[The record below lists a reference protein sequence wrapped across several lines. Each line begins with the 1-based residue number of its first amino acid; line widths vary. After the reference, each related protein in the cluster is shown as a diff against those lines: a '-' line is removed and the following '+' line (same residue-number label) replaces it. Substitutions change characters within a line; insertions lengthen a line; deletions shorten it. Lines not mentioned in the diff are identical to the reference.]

1 MNTQELL
8 ADRDFWR
15 DEAKRCYKQ
24 LEEYEALLDE
34 IREFLEKK
42 SMIEIRLD
50 NELLLYQDD
59 LREALLETI
68 DELVNDESMTLAKTY
83 KTYRHYSDEDLIEE
97 IQDLTDKRL
106 TIIFN
111 FPLDYRVDV
120 KQHIL
125 D

>member
-1 MNTQELL
+1 MV
-8 ADRDFWR
+8 
-15 DEAKRCYKQ
+15 
-24 LEEYEALLDE
+24 
-34 IREFLEKK
+34 
-42 SMIEIRLD
+42 EIRLND
-50 NELLLYQDD
+50 ELLLYQDD

-83 KTYRHYSDEDLIEE
+83 KRYRNYTDEALIEE

-106 TIIFN
+106 AIIFN

>member
-1 MNTQELL
+1 M
-8 ADRDFWR
+8 F
-15 DEAKRCYKQ
+15 
-24 LEEYEALLDE
+24 
-34 IREFLEKK
+34 
-42 SMIEIRLD
+42 EIRLD
-50 NELLLYQDD
+50 EDLITCSSELRD
-59 LREALLETI
+59 ALIETI
-68 DELVNDESMTLAKTY
+68 DYIIGREEPTLRELYQRYFSYT
-83 KTYRHYSDEDLIEE
+83 SEDLIEE

>member
-1 MNTQELL
+1 MNVQELL

-24 LEEYEALLDE
+24 LEEYEAILDKIE
-34 IREFLEKK
+34 AFLEKN
-42 SMIEIRLD
+42 MVEIRID
-50 NELLLYQDD
+50 DELLLYQDD

-68 DELVNDESMTLAKTY
+68 DELVNNESRTLAKTY
-83 KTYRHYSDEDLIEE
+83 KIYRHFSDEDLIEE
-97 IQDLTDKRL
+97 IQELTDKRL

>member
-1 MNTQELL
+1 MV
-8 ADRDFWR
+8 
-15 DEAKRCYKQ
+15 
-24 LEEYEALLDE
+24 
-34 IREFLEKK
+34 
-42 SMIEIRLD
+42 EIRLD
-50 NELLLYQDD
+50 DELLLYQSD

-68 DELVNDESMTLAKTY
+68 NELENDDSLTLAKTY

-97 IQDLTDKRL
+97 IQTLTDKRL

-111 FPLDYRVDV
+111 FPLDYRIAI

>member
-1 MNTQELL
+1 M
-8 ADRDFWR
+8 F
-15 DEAKRCYKQ
+15 
-24 LEEYEALLDE
+24 
-34 IREFLEKK
+34 
-42 SMIEIRLD
+42 EIRLD
-50 NELLLYQDD
+50 EDLITCSSELRD
-59 LREALLETI
+59 ALIETI
-68 DELVNDESMTLAKTY
+68 DYILGREEPTLRELYQRYFSYT
-83 KTYRHYSDEDLIEE
+83 SEDLIEE

>member
-1 MNTQELL
+1 
-8 ADRDFWR
+8 
-15 DEAKRCYKQ
+15 
-24 LEEYEALLDE
+24 
-34 IREFLEKK
+34 
-42 SMIEIRLD
+42 MIEIRLD
-50 NELLLYQDD
+50 DELLLYQDD
-59 LREALLETI
+59 FREALLETI
-68 DELVNDESMTLAKTY
+68 NLLSDDESTTLAKTY

-97 IQDLTDKRL
+97 IQELTDKRL